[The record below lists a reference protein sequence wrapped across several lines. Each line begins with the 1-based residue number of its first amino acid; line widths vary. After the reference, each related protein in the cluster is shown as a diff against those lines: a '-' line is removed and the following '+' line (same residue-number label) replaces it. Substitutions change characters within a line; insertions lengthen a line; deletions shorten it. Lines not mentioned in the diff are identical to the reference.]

1 MSIIKKSIE
10 NKEQSSIV
18 KVLKGSIISIITTF
32 VLLFIFALLLAYTN
46 MSERIIAPVV
56 ICVSGMSIL
65 IGSIISSKRI
75 KKQGLINGG
84 AVGFIYILVIYLISS
99 IIQKDFGFNTNSI
112 IMILVCVFAGAL
124 GGIIGVKQK
133 RK

>member
-84 AVGFIYILVIYLISS
+84 AVGFIYILAIYLISS

-124 GGIIGVKQK
+124 GGIIGVNQK

>member
-124 GGIIGVKQK
+124 GGIIGVNQK